1 MSKGKTSIQNMVE
14 LIQTLRGPDGCPW
27 DKKQTPQSIAV
38 YLIEEVF
45 ELVNAIESD
54 IPVDIC
60 EELGDV
66 LFQILFII
74 QLFEH
79 KGTFG
84 LEQVSDAI
92 VKKMINRHPH
102 VFGDV
107 NIDSPNEVREQWHR
121 IKLKEKNHA
130 MNPSRLSSVP
140 AGLPALIRAYR
151 ISERAARTGF
161 DWDDI
166 AGVMAKAK
174 EEWDEFNRE
183 LIKSGTQEEDEHR
196 LELEFGDILF
206 TLVNVARFAG
216 IHPETSLT
224 GSIQKFE
231 KRFKYMEEKVSG
243 SGRELESVSREEMD
257 RLWEEAKRVTYGD
270 ESFKEMPIQHG
281 EHVRKNKKK

>member
-1 MSKGKTSIQNMVE
+1 MLKEKTDIKEIIE
-14 LIQTLRGPDGCPW
+14 LIQSLRGPQGCPW
-27 DKKQTPQSIAV
+27 DRKQTPRSIAI

-45 ELVNAIESD
+45 ELVDAIESGS
-54 IPVDIC
+54 PVEIC

-74 QLFEH
+74 QLFEQ
-79 KGTFG
+79 KESFG
-84 LEQVSDAI
+84 LEQVSGAI

-102 VFGDV
+102 VFGDA
-107 NIDSPNEVREQWHR
+107 NIDSPKAVREQWHR
-121 IKLKEKNHA
+121 IKLKEKKHA
-130 MNPSRLSSVP
+130 ANPSRLDSVP
-140 AGLPALIRAYR
+140 AKLPALVRAYR
-151 ISERAARTGF
+151 ISERAAATGF

-166 AGVMAKAK
+166 SGVMGKVK

-183 LIKSGTQEEDEHR
+183 LIKSGTEGEDEHS

-231 KRFKYMEEKVSG
+231 KRFKFMEAQVTSHGKKI
-243 SGRELESVSREEMD
+243 ESVSRKEMD
-257 RLWEEAKRVTYGD
+257 RLWEEAKRAV
-270 ESFKEMPIQHG
+270 
-281 EHVRKNKKK
+281 